1 MQRVTRIVLALLVA
15 LTLAG
20 AGYGRAQAQ
29 VAKTANWQVSLTVL
43 NVDTQP
49 ATMTIT
55 FYPGGGAAPIDFQ
68 PAAALNP
75 GAGTSYSVASING
88 IAAGFKG
95 SAVVSSDARVVS
107 TVVQF
112 VAGGVGGRNVRPVSN
127 GFQPSD
133 AASSYLIPTV
143 LSNEFNTTTVFA
155 IQNAEAEPITATVKI
170 YAVSSDLLV
179 ANVRYGIKAGESQ
192 FVDVSTIPGVNS
204 FFSGSATVDAVKVS
218 DNSPGNIVV
227 SSSEYNLTNYLASSV
242 EATKGGANTV
252 YMPIML
258 CKLNGV
264 GTATSSYA
272 IQNADVVTSTFTL
285 TVRKLDGSVQL
296 NSETYT
302 LKPSSKASVDL
313 CKTGFLP
320 AGFNGSAVIN
330 STGGKIVA
338 VGKVYGEGLSTAF
351 LGATSGA
358 QVLAAPYIRF
368 APNTTFQS
376 GARQRTFIA
385 VQNLGTDAVP
395 VTVSYR
401 NKDGAEVKSV
411 TLNVPGNGGKANT
424 DPGSAGALDS
434 KGRFGE
440 YDDGSFGGGV
450 IISGPTGAKLVA
462 TVRVL
467 SGVGAVRTGED
478 YNAIPVQ

>member
-133 AASSYLIPTV
+133 AAPSYLIPTV
-143 LSNEFNTTTVFA
+143 LNNNFNTTTVFA
-155 IQNAEAEPITATVKI
+155 IQNAEAEPITATVTI
-170 YAVSSDLLV
+170 YSAGSDIGRVQPGVLI
-179 ANVRYGIKAGESQ
+179 APGASH
-192 FVDVSTIPGVNS
+192 FVDMSKISGITEL
-204 FFSGSATVDAVKVS
+204 FSGSATVSAIKSS
-218 DNSPGNIVV
+218 DGSPANVVV
-227 SSSEYNLTNYLASSV
+227 SSSEYNTTNYLASSV
-242 EATKGGANTV
+242 EATKGGSNTI
-252 YMPIML
+252 YMPSML
-258 CKLNGV
+258 CKLSGV
-264 GTATSSYA
+264 GTASSAYA
-272 IQNADVVTSTFTL
+272 VQNADVVSSTFTL

-302 LKPSSKASVDL
+302 LKPGAKASVNL
-313 CKTGFLP
+313 CTSGFLP

-358 QVLAAPYIRF
+358 QVLAAPYIRY
-368 APNTTFQS
+368 APNTTFQT

-385 VQNLGTDAVP
+385 VQNLGVETVP

-450 IISGPTGAKLVA
+450 IITGPTGAKLVA